1 MQPQVEV
8 LELRASID
16 ELWGDRTQL
25 ITTPVAGQER
35 WFIYSEDQFGAPVQ
49 NAASFVPAL
58 KKGGGR
64 LSST

>member
-8 LELRASID
+8 LELRASTD
-16 ELWGDRTQL
+16 ELWGDITQL
-25 ITTPVAGQER
+25 ITTPIAGQER
-35 WFIYSEDQFGAPVQ
+35 WFIYREEQFETPVQ

-58 KKGGGR
+58 KKGAGR